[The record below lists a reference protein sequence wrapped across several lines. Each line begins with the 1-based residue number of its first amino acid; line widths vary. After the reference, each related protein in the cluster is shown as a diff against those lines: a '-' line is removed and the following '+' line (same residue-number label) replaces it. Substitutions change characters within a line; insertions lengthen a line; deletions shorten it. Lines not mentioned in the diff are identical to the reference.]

1 MMNDKETDMRVITDL
16 GLVRVVSKGDPFQ
29 HSSDIHVERLLDGSW
44 IQHQGFNSLSD
55 DYAYTN
61 ARECAFD
68 LVKTLAKEK
77 SLLVT

>member
-1 MMNDKETDMRVITDL
+1 MRIITDL
-16 GLVRVVSKGDPFQ
+16 GLVRVVSKGDPLQ
-29 HSSDIHVERLLDGSW
+29 HSSNIHVERLLDGVW
-44 IQHQGFNSLSD
+44 VQVQGFNSFRD
-55 DYAYTN
+55 DYAYAN